1 MTAPQRLTAP
11 TIEVLHA
18 LLDATDPVWGLQLV
32 KITGRPTGTVY
43 PILSRLEDAGWLA
56 ADWEAESDHP
66 GPRRRLYRLT
76 AEGEVEGAKA
86 IAEYRVRAAARAAGR
101 PALGGAA
108 TAVTA

>member
-1 MTAPQRLTAP
+1 MPTPQRLTAP
-11 TIEVLHA
+11 TVEVLRA
-18 LLDATDPVWGLQLV
+18 LLDAHDPVWGLQLV
-32 KITGRPTGTVY
+32 KLTGRPTGTVY

-76 AEGEVEGAKA
+76 AEGEVAGAKA
-86 IAEYRVRAAARAAGR
+86 VADYRVRSAARAAAR

-108 TAVTA
+108 GAVTA

>member
-18 LLDATDPVWGLQLV
+18 LLDSTEPLWGLQLV
-32 KITGRPTGTVY
+32 KLTERPTGTVY

-76 AEGEVEGAKA
+76 AEGSTAAAQA
-86 IAEYRVRAAARAAGR
+86 IADYQVRSAARAATLR
-101 PALGGAA
+101 PSAGSPA
-108 TAVTA
+108 

>member
-18 LLDATDPVWGLQLV
+18 LLESRDPIWGLQLV
-32 KITGRPTGTVY
+32 KSTGRPTGTVY

-86 IAEYRVRAAARAAGR
+86 IAEYRVRSAARAAASR
-101 PALGGAA
+101 PAVGGAS
-108 TAVTA
+108 AVTA